1 MERGKRDETKR
12 GERGVC
18 SDTTRWGEV
27 VHVVSWKTGPA
38 LPWPVGSGL
47 PSERPPDS
55 QSPQTR
61 NLNTKTHT
69 HSEVI
74 DSEFAAECVCEFT
87 SEQRGLTFAEVALF
101 VQNGFGGHDL
111 AMPAGSNPQL
121 VS

>member
-27 VHVVSWKTGPA
+27 VPVVPWQTGPA
-38 LPWPVGSGL
+38 LLWPVGSGL

-74 DSEFAAECVCEFT
+74 DSEFAECVCVNLPVNREALPL
-87 SEQRGLTFAEVALF
+87 QRLLCLSRMAL
-101 VQNGFGGHDL
+101 VDTILPYLQGQTL
-111 AMPAGSNPQL
+111 S
-121 VS
+121 